1 MSFAYP
7 VHIFEDMSKT
17 AHILIVDDHQEIRTL
32 VSKIL
37 EKDGY
42 RVSTAADGRQMRQ
55 RLRDHVIDL
64 IVLDLMLPVED
75 GLALCRDLR
84 AKGSSIPIII
94 LTAKGDEI
102 DRVLGLEMGA
112 DDYVAKPFS
121 SRELLARIKAVL
133 RRSHAFPPP
142 GQSASPALYRFG
154 KWRLDTTRREL
165 ENDDIVVP
173 LSTGEFNLLIAFL
186 RHPQRVLNRDQL
198 LDLAKGRSA
207 SPLDR
212 SIDLQV
218 SRLRRKIEEDVKNPE
233 IIKTIWG
240 DGYIFTP
247 AIESE

>member
-1 MSFAYP
+1 MLFVYP
-7 VHIFEDMSKT
+7 VHIYADMT
-17 AHILIVDDHQEIRTL
+17 NADHILVVDDHQEIRTL
-32 VSKIL
+32 VSRIL

-55 RLRDHVIDL
+55 RLRDHAIDL

-75 GLALCRDLR
+75 GLSLCRDLR
-84 AKGSSIPIII
+84 AKSSPVPIVI

-133 RRSHAFPPP
+133 RRSYALPPP
-142 GQSASPALYRFG
+142 GQNAGPAIYRFG
-154 KWRLDTTRREL
+154 KWMLDTARREL
-165 ENDDIVVP
+165 ETDDIVVP
-173 LSTGEFNLLIAFL
+173 LSTGEYNLLMVFIQ
-186 RHPQRVLNRDQL
+186 HPKRVLNRDQL

-207 SPLDR
+207 APLDR

-218 SRLRRKIEEDVKNPE
+218 SRLRRKIEEDAKNPQL
-233 IIKTIWG
+233 IKTIWG

-247 AIESE
+247 KIESE

>member
-1 MSFAYP
+1 MNRS
-7 VHIFEDMSKT
+7 
-17 AHILIVDDHQEIRTL
+17 AHILIVDDHQEIRDL
-32 VSKIL
+32 VSQIL
-37 EKDGY
+37 TKDGF
-42 RVSTAADGRQMRQ
+42 RVSTAADGRQMRL

-84 AKGSSIPIII
+84 AKGSTIPIII

-121 SRELLARIKAVL
+121 GRELLARIKAVL
-133 RRSHAFPPP
+133 RRSRSLPPTGKNAGP
-142 GQSASPALYRFG
+142 SLYRFG
-154 KWRLDTTRREL
+154 KWTLDTARREI
-165 ENDDIVVP
+165 ETDDIVVP
-173 LSTGEFNLLIAFL
+173 LSTGEYNLLMAFIE
-186 RHPQRVLNRDQL
+186 HPQRVLNRDQL
-198 LDLAKGRSA
+198 LDLAKGRA
-207 SPLDR
+207 AAALDR

-218 SRLRRKIEEDVKNPE
+218 SRLRRKIEEDARNPE
-233 IIKTIWG
+233 MIKTIWG

>member
-1 MSFAYP
+1 MNRS
-7 VHIFEDMSKT
+7 
-17 AHILIVDDHQEIRTL
+17 AHVLIVDDHQEIRDL
-32 VSKIL
+32 VSQIL
-37 EKDGY
+37 TKDGF

-75 GLALCRDLR
+75 GLTLCRDLR
-84 AKGSSIPIII
+84 AKGSAVPIII
-94 LTAKGDEI
+94 LTARGDEI

-121 SRELLARIKAVL
+121 GRELLARIKAVL
-133 RRSHAFPPP
+133 RRARSLPPP
-142 GQSASPALYRFG
+142 GQSAVPSLYRFG
-154 KWRLDTTRREL
+154 PWTLDTARREL
-165 ENDDIVVP
+165 ESDDIVVP
-173 LSTGEFNLLIAFL
+173 LSTGEYNLLMAFIQ
-186 RHPQRVLNRDQL
+186 HPGRVLNRDQL

-207 SPLDR
+207 APLDR

-218 SRLRRKIEEDVKNPE
+218 SRLRRKIEADARNPE

-247 AIESE
+247 AIENE

>member
-1 MSFAYP
+1 MEHA
-7 VHIFEDMSKT
+7 
-17 AHILIVDDHQEIRTL
+17 AHILVVDDHQEIRDL
-32 VSKIL
+32 VSRVLK
-37 EKDGY
+37 KDGF
-42 RVSTAADGRQMRQ
+42 RVTTAADGRQMRQ

-84 AKGSSIPIII
+84 AKSSTVPIII

-121 SRELLARIKAVL
+121 GRELLARIKAVL
-133 RRSHAFPPP
+133 RRSQSLPPT
-142 GQSASPALYRFG
+142 GRNAGPALYRFD
-154 KWRLDTTRREL
+154 KWTLDTARREL
-165 ENDDIVVP
+165 ETDDIVVP
-173 LSTGEFNLLIAFL
+173 LSTGEYNLLMAFIQ
-186 RHPQRVLNRDQL
+186 HPQRVLSRDQL

-207 SPLDR
+207 APLDR

-218 SRLRRKIEEDVKNPE
+218 SRLRRKIEPDAKNPE
-233 IIKTIWG
+233 LIKTIWG

-247 AIESE
+247 TIESE

>member
-1 MSFAYP
+1 
-7 VHIFEDMSKT
+7 MSKA
-17 AHILIVDDHQEIRTL
+17 AHILVVDDHPEIRNL
-32 VSKIL
+32 VSRVL

-84 AKGSSIPIII
+84 AGGSPIPIII

-121 SRELLARIKAVL
+121 SRELIARIKAVL
-133 RRSHAFPPP
+133 RRSRSFPPA
-142 GQSASPALYRFG
+142 GHGKTPAIYRFG
-154 KWRLDTTRREL
+154 KWTLDTGRREL
-165 ENDDIVVP
+165 ESDDIVVP
-173 LSTGEFNLLIAFL
+173 LSTGEYNLLIVFL
-186 RHPQRVLNRDQL
+186 QHPNRVLNRDQL

-207 SPLDR
+207 APLDR

-218 SRLRRKIEEDVKNPE
+218 SRLRRKIEDDPKNPE
-233 IIKTIWG
+233 MIKTVWG
-240 DGYIFTP
+240 DGYTFTP
-247 AIESE
+247 EISAE

>member
-1 MSFAYP
+1 MNTA
-7 VHIFEDMSKT
+7 
-17 AHILIVDDHQEIRTL
+17 AHILVVDDHQEIRSL
-32 VSKIL
+32 VSRVL

-84 AKGSSIPIII
+84 ARSSTIPIII

-112 DDYVAKPFS
+112 DDYMAKPFS

-133 RRSHAFPPP
+133 RRSHALPPT
-142 GQSASPALYRFG
+142 GQNAGPAQYRFG
-154 KWRLDTTRREL
+154 KWTLDTARREL
-165 ENDDIVVP
+165 ETEDIVVP
-173 LSTGEFNLLIAFL
+173 LSTGEFNLLMAFL

-218 SRLRRKIEEDVKNPE
+218 SRLRRKIEKDPKNPM

-240 DGYIFTP
+240 GGYIFAP
-247 AIESE
+247 EIQSE

>member
-1 MSFAYP
+1 MNRS
-7 VHIFEDMSKT
+7 
-17 AHILIVDDHQEIRTL
+17 AHILIVDDHQEIRDL
-32 VSKIL
+32 VSQIL
-37 EKDGY
+37 TKDGF
-42 RVSTAADGRQMRQ
+42 RVSAAADGRQMRL

-84 AKGSSIPIII
+84 AKGSTIPIII

-121 SRELLARIKAVL
+121 GRELLARIKAVL
-133 RRSHAFPPP
+133 RRSRSLPPTGKNAVP
-142 GQSASPALYRFG
+142 SLYRFG
-154 KWRLDTTRREL
+154 KWTLDTARREI
-165 ENDDIVVP
+165 ETDDIVVP
-173 LSTGEFNLLIAFL
+173 LSTGEYNLLMAFIE
-186 RHPQRVLNRDQL
+186 HPQRVLNRDQL

-207 SPLDR
+207 APLDR

-218 SRLRRKIEEDVKNPE
+218 SRLRRKIEDDARNPE
-233 IIKTIWG
+233 MIKTIWG